1 MGASRTDVGLV
12 VESLRPPSATSSSPA
27 ASSSDSGTASASGSA
42 SASSTGSA
50 SSTATPRSVAPAAVG
65 PGLTAASSFSKSGT
79 DTTSGS
85 TANSAT
91 GTVGTTSPGRTIDW
105 VLHYSNTSGAVAAAD
120 VTDKVTGQDF
130 VAGSLKAPPG
140 FTPSWST
147 DGGSTYSTTEP
158 LTGVNAV
165 QAGGREGPA
174 TGDATAFPASSHGFV
189 GASNGGDGYEAIFF
203 NGNVYNVHHHAAVAA
218 GGNTLMDCH
227 VKASGAVCPGF
238 APSGIYASTTAGDPF
253 TTTPL
258 GGSFTTPENPSSGFD
273 PTTGRIFAP
282 ISVVAG
288 GTNEF
293 GLLCLDVMTNTYCGF
308 HSFGTDFNNQAISG
322 ASQVGTQIFAADFDG
337 DIHCYDY
344 STDTDCGVVV
354 GFPGFIDKS
363 AGNVDAFY
371 SRAETFGTRVFV
383 NYVWHS
389 LSDARYLLCEDA
401 TTHAICPGFPK
412 GVIAPGHDVNAAMNV
427 TMEPVL
433 STTGTPTGVCVTTNS
448 PTAPN
453 GGTAQWACFNFA
465 GATIPVP
472 YPTGLQPGV
481 IGSFQIGDGAVIGTK
496 VYLPY
501 ESNQTRYACL
511 DFALT
516 PAAPCAGYTV
526 VPRGTVSPY
535 TLRQDPAAPNCIW
548 EVGDLGIFDTFNALT
563 GGSCSD
569 VETTLTSNPDA
580 SYCDGQSGHVTG
592 WSTLTISGASAAQYK
607 GAIVSI
613 TDSAGTPV
621 PGFENVSLTNAQPT
635 LDISSIPFSGSTSTL
650 KAKVIL
656 SDLATGVDASLSVGF
671 TGDPVQV
678 CFQTKVP
685 DACPVAGGSVSN
697 TANVVTTGANGVT
710 DAPAGNSSGAAT
722 FNDTTVGPCGLVAS
736 KVLAAINGV
745 PLVAGQEAKPGDVLL
760 FEVTVSSTELT
771 IDTTTLTETVGTGLT
786 YTGTGEGWSAGC
798 TTAGTTCEQPV
809 PVPPGGSRTVNFTET
824 VVDPIPPGTTTLTN
838 TVLSSVGDVVNGTVE
853 LPTEAVALIG
863 SWPLAAGFAVL
874 VVGGFGGR
882 RLRLRRRAG

>member
-1 MGASRTDVGLV
+1 
-12 VESLRPPSATSSSPA
+12 
-27 ASSSDSGTASASGSA
+27 
-42 SASSTGSA
+42 
-50 SSTATPRSVAPAAVG
+50 
-65 PGLTAASSFSKSGT
+65 
-79 DTTSGS
+79 
-85 TANSAT
+85 
-91 GTVGTTSPGRTIDW
+91 
-105 VLHYSNTSGAVAAAD
+105 VLHYSNTAGAVAAAD
-120 VTDKVTGQDF
+120 VTDKVSGQDF
-130 VAGSLKAPPG
+130 VPGSLKAPPG

-158 LTGVNAV
+158 TAGVNAV
-165 QAGGREGPA
+165 QAAGREGPA
-174 TGDATAFPASSHGFV
+174 TGDATTFPASAHGFV
-189 GASNGGDGYEAIFF
+189 GTSNSGDGYEAIFF
-203 NGNVYNVHHHAAVAA
+203 NGNVYNVHHHAAIAA
-218 GGNTLMDCH
+218 GGQTLLDCH
-227 VKASGAVCPGF
+227 VKATGAVCPGF
-238 APSGIYASTTAGDPF
+238 APSGIYASLTAGDPF
-253 TTTPL
+253 TTTPRP
-258 GGSFTTPENPSSGFD
+258 GSMTTPQNPSAGFD
-273 PTTGRIFAP
+273 ATTGRLFIPMSA
-282 ISVVAG
+282 VNA

-293 GLLCLDVMTNTYCGF
+293 GLLCVDLTQSIYCGF
-308 HSFGTDFNNQAISG
+308 HVFGTEFNNQGISG
-322 ASQVGTQIFAADFDG
+322 ASQVGTQVFVADFDG

-344 STDTDCGVVV
+344 ATDTDCGTVV
-354 GFPGFIDKS
+354 GFPGFVDKTP
-363 AGNVDAFY
+363 GNVDAFY
-371 SRAETFGTRVFV
+371 SKAETFGTHVII

-389 LSDARYLLCEDA
+389 NNDARYLLCEDA
-401 TTHAICPGFPK
+401 TTHTICSGRWPIGY
-412 GVIAPGHDVNAAMNV
+412 IAASHDVNPVMNV
-427 TMEPVL
+427 TTEPVL
-433 STTGTPTGVCVTTNS
+433 STNGTPTGFCSTTNS

-453 GGTAQWACFNFA
+453 GGTASWACFNFA

-481 IGSFQIGDGAVIGTK
+481 IGSFQIGDGVTIGTK

-501 ESNQTRYACL
+501 ESTQTRYACL

-526 VPRGTVSPY
+526 VPRNVVSPY
-535 TLRQDPAAPNCIW
+535 TLRQDPDAPTCIW

-569 VETTLTSNPDA
+569 VETTLTSNPAA

-592 WSTLTISGASAAQYK
+592 WSNLTISGATAAQYK

-621 PGFENVSLTNAQPT
+621 PGFENVSLTNTQQT
-635 LDISSIPFSGSTSTL
+635 LDLSSIPFSGTTTTL
-650 KAKVIL
+650 NAKVIL
-656 SDLATGVDASLSVGF
+656 SDLATGVDASLSLGF
-671 TGDPVQV
+671 AGDPVQV

-697 TANVVTTGANGVT
+697 TANVITTGANGVT

-736 KVLAAINGV
+736 KVLASINGV

-760 FEVTVSSTELT
+760 FQVTVTSTELT
-771 IDTTTLTETVGTGLT
+771 VDTTTLTETVGTGLT

-824 VVDPIPPGTTTLTN
+824 VVDPIPPGTTNLTN

-863 SWPLAAGFAVL
+863 SWPVAAGFGVL
-874 VVGGFGGR
+874 VLGGFGGR
-882 RLRLRRRAG
+882 RLRRRAG